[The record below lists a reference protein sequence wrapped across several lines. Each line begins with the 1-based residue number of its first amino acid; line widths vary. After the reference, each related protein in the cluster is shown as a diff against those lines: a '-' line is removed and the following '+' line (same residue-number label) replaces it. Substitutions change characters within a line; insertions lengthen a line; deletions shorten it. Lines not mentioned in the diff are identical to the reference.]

1 MVPHRAV
8 GGVALPRA
16 GHRHAAGGVGALVV
30 GFRELPAKPASH
42 VDDEVLL
49 RSEVLILRSTGTE
62 LISHHREAYQCVHKT
77 TQSYGTKRAEYFMI
91 WQEVARKYLDTNYYV
106 SKANKYGMIL

>member
-8 GGVALPRA
+8 GGVALPGT

-30 GFRELPAKPASH
+30 SLGKLPAKPASH

-49 RSEVLILRSTGTE
+49 GSEVLILRGRG
-62 LISHHREAYQCVHKT
+62 HRTH
-77 TQSYGTKRAEYFMI
+77 QSSQSSSLVCQQNYPVR
-91 WQEVARKYLDTNYYV
+91 WHSVPDT
-106 SKANKYGMIL
+106 S